1 MLLTMEMYADDCGEG
16 AEGAGE
22 PHIGEILG
30 AGVSRTV
37 GAPWRVRAGM
47 CPRVLLRP
55 GEMDCSALLLSVVCF
70 EFCYATTSPVRHSR
84 DTPPP
89 RARSCT
95 VLVHVKFQLSVCLFG
110 TIRRLSD
117 RVGDECPRRSQKLLQ
132 LGVQSPR
139 TSR

>member
-89 RARSCT
+89 RA
-95 VLVHVKFQLSVCLFG
+95 LVYSTGTCDIPIVCLSFWYYPALV
-110 TIRRLSD
+110 R
-117 RVGDECPRRSQKLLQ
+117 
-132 LGVQSPR
+132 
-139 TSR
+139 